1 MESGGRS
8 SNQPEKNTTRA
19 TTSGIVI
26 QEGGGAPAATNAA
39 AGNVNPPEPARR
51 VTNHYAPLANITRIM
66 RRGLPPNAKIG
77 EESKEIMQDCVTEF
91 ISFITDEANERCQGE
106 YRKMITADDLL
117 AAMVALGF
125 DNYVG
130 PLTLYLNKYRA
141 AAQELERG
149 GPSTSHQARAVE
161 NAPPPSPP
169 PPVAAAAEV
178 AVDSDEYI
186 GLTEFLNECIFGSRQ
201 NQGGG
206 GGEGSSSG
214 V

>member
-1 MESGGRS
+1 
-8 SNQPEKNTTRA
+8 
-19 TTSGIVI
+19 
-26 QEGGGAPAATNAA
+26 
-39 AGNVNPPEPARR
+39 
-51 VTNHYAPLANITRIM
+51 M

-77 EESKEIMQDCVTEF
+77 EESKETMQDCVTEF

-117 AAMVALGF
+117 AAMRALGF

-141 AAQELERG
+141 AQEQERG
-149 GPSTSHQARAVE
+149 GPSTSHQARAVD

-169 PPVAAAAEV
+169 PPAPPVAAAAEV
-178 AVDSDEYI
+178 AVDSDEFI
-186 GLTEFLNECIFGSRQ
+186 GLTEFLNECIFGRRH